1 MTASSRLQRRD
12 LPSIYAIADA
22 EALGSVRLSDAVA
35 QMSAAGI
42 TWVQLRA
49 KFHGDAALCA
59 EVAAIVAAEHRH
71 LTLWINDRPDIV
83 ALYGAPGVHLGQD
96 DLPPSAARRVVG
108 ERCWIG
114 QSTHDLDQ
122 LRAADRDSDVD
133 LIALGPVF
141 ATSGKENPDPVV
153 GLAALRE
160 ARSLT
165 DKPLVAI
172 GGLEETNLAEVWD
185 AGADSAVLLSAF
197 CVGDIDANCRRIRA
211 VETVRVSG

>member
-1 MTASSRLQRRD
+1 MGGSPRLRRSD

-22 EALGSVRLSDAVA
+22 QALGSVRLSDAVA
-35 QMSAAGI
+35 EMSAAEI

-59 EVAAIVAAEHRH
+59 EVAAIIAAGHGH
-71 LTLWINDRPDIV
+71 LTLWINDRPDIA

-96 DLPPSAARRVVG
+96 DLPPSAARKVVG
-108 ERCWIG
+108 EHCWIG

-122 LRAADRDSDVD
+122 LREADRDSDVD

-141 ATSGKENPDPVV
+141 GTSSKENPDPVV
-153 GLAALRE
+153 GLATLRE

-165 DKPLVAI
+165 AKPLVAI

-197 CVGDIDANCRRIRA
+197 CVGDIGANCRRIRA
-211 VETVRVSG
+211 LDLDRC